1 MPYVQVPKDL
11 TKVKT
16 KVVFNLT
23 KRQLLCF
30 GCGAAVGVPI
40 YFLTKPLIGN
50 DIAMLLLIATAV
62 PFFLFGMY
70 ERDGQPLEKVLRN
83 YIQWRKA
90 PKVRIYKTNNIYSM
104 YIREEARDIVKNN
117 GKNNGKN
124 GSRKKSGSR
133 KETGGK
139 TKGKSAGKTYR

>member
-11 TKVKT
+11 TKVNT
-16 KVVFNLT
+16 KVAFNLT
-23 KRQLLCF
+23 KRQIICF
-30 GCGAAVGVPI
+30 GSGGAVGVPV
-40 YFLTKPLIGN
+40 YFLTKSIVGN

-83 YIQWRKA
+83 FIQWRKA
-90 PKVRIYKTNNIYSM
+90 PKVRIYRTNNIYTM
-104 YIREEARDIVKNN
+104 YKRDKEARDIVKNN
-117 GKNNGKN
+117 SKN
-124 GSRKKSGSR
+124 GGDRKIRSR

-139 TKGKSAGKTYR
+139 ATRKTAGKTHR